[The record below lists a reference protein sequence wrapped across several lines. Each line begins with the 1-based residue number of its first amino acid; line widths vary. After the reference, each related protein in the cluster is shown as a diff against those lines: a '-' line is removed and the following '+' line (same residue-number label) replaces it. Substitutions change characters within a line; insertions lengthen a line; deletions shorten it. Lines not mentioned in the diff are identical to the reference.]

1 VKARLAWLAG
11 AVGAVAA
18 YSRLRRRPVA
28 EEDPRAADLRRRL
41 DESRS
46 LVEERDEFEA
56 AETPVDSAGDAGPD
70 ARRKAVHESGR
81 AAADRMRGRSP
92 G

>member
-11 AVGAVAA
+11 AVGAAAA
-18 YSRLRRRPVA
+18 YTRLRRRPVPDG
-28 EEDPRAADLRRRL
+28 DPRAAELRRKL

-56 AETPVDSAGDAGPD
+56 AETPVDSAEDTGPD

-81 AAADRMRGRSP
+81 AAAEKMRGSP
-92 G
+92 PG